1 MSLFFLKAL
10 FPMKV
15 GSLPG
20 KRPRSGQHPAGAICI
35 TPSKR
40 LEGARL
46 GDKAIPW
53 SCAWRAPQLR
63 PHQSQMP
70 LPRRW
75 LNDSGRAAAP
85 FSRQKR
91 ITIMGNT
98 SYLYLGIS
106 KVIKSY
112 KKLLIML

>member
-1 MSLFFLKAL
+1 M
-10 FPMKV
+10 PV
-15 GSLPG
+15 

-63 PHQSQMP
+63 LPQSQMP
-70 LPRRW
+70 FHSHAIIQAPEAI
-75 LNDSGRAAAP
+75 RALIHLRVRENRANGMECSVLD
-85 FSRQKR
+85 FSCHR
-91 ITIMGNT
+91 
-98 SYLYLGIS
+98 
-106 KVIKSY
+106 
-112 KKLLIML
+112 